1 MYKREGNIS
10 LINDIYSKCLNQ
22 NQDISNKIHEIQSG
36 QHNYTIIDKVR
47 QKIEE
52 KLENHSESVKLGEK
66 IITELSR
73 DEAMIWSK

>member
-1 MYKREGNIS
+1 MNKRDGNIS

-36 QHNYTIIDKVR
+36 QHSSTVIDKIR

-52 KLENHSESVKLGEK
+52 KLENHFESVKLGEK
-66 IITELSR
+66 IISEISR
-73 DEAMIWSK
+73 EEAILWKK